1 MAERRMFAKSVVLSG
16 PFIRLPAKTQ
26 LLYFHLGMQA
36 DDEGFVSAP
45 ELAMSAS
52 KTSRK
57 ELNQLIKEEFLYRFP
72 SGAHVIR
79 HWFIHNNIRK
89 DRFNPTVFQA
99 ELEQLYLYERV
110 YQLIPQWQPNDNQND
125 NQKDDQTDDPNDNH
139 EADNLATQIKLNKNK
154 LNQNKINQNKL
165 NQDSQTPGSGAG
177 PGIRGDVPRLVDVIC
192 YAMEHDYV
200 SDVAQFYNYYQD
212 AGWMEGGRPVYN
224 WRKLLKKWEEDHAG
238 TP

>member
-79 HWFIHNNIRK
+79 HWFTHNNIRR

-99 ELEQLYLYERV
+99 ELEQLYLHERV
-110 YQLIPQWQPNDNQND
+110 YQLIPQWQPNDNQLTTKWQPSD
-125 NQKDDQTDDPNDNH
+125 NQLTTQDRIDKNRKEKDSIYQ
-139 EADNLATQIKLNKNK
+139 E
-154 LNQNKINQNKL
+154 
-165 NQDSQTPGSGAG
+165 TPGSGAG

>member
-45 ELAMSAS
+45 ELAMRAS
-52 KTSRK
+52 KTSSK
-57 ELNQLIKEEFLYRFP
+57 ELNQLIKEEFLLRFP
-72 SGAHVIR
+72 SGVYVMR
-79 HWFIHNNIRK
+79 HWFIHNNIRR
-89 DRFNPTVFQA
+89 DRYNPTVFQA
-99 ELEQLYLYERV
+99 ELEQLYLHERV
-110 YQLIPQWQPNDNQND
+110 YRLIPQWQPNDNQND
-125 NQKDDQTDDPNDNH
+125 NQMTT
-139 EADNLATQIKLNKNK
+139 NLSTNMAAQIKGKEK
-154 LNQNKINQNKL
+154 KEKEINQN
-165 NQDSQTPGSGAG
+165 QISQTPGSGAG

>member
-45 ELAMSAS
+45 EFAMQGA
-52 KTSRK
+52 KATWKDLNLLVK
-57 ELNQLIKEEFLYRFP
+57 EGFLLKFP
-72 SGAHVIR
+72 SGLLVIR
-79 HWFIHNNIRK
+79 HWHMQNCIKK
-89 DRFNPTVFQA
+89 DRFHPTVHQE
-99 ELEQLYLYERV
+99 ELEQLYLRERV
-110 YQLIPQWQPNDNQND
+110 YEQIPVWNQNGAEMD
-125 NQKDDQTDDPNDNH
+125 TEWNQSGTNLEPQVRIDKNRKEKDSIYQ
-139 EADNLATQIKLNKNK
+139 E
-154 LNQNKINQNKL
+154 
-165 NQDSQTPGSGAG
+165 TPGSGAG

>member
-45 ELAMSAS
+45 EFAMQGAKAS
-52 KTSRK
+52 WKDLNLLVK
-57 ELNQLIKEEFLYRFP
+57 EGFLLKFP
-72 SGAHVIR
+72 SGLLVIR
-79 HWFIHNNIRK
+79 HWHMQNCIKK
-89 DRFNPTVFQA
+89 DRFHPTVHQE
-99 ELEQLYLYERV
+99 ELEQLYLRERV
-110 YQLIPQWQPNDNQND
+110 YEQIPVWTQNGAEMDTEWNQSGTNLEPQVRID
-125 NQKDDQTDDPNDNH
+125 KNRKEKDSIYQ
-139 EADNLATQIKLNKNK
+139 E
-154 LNQNKINQNKL
+154 
-165 NQDSQTPGSGAG
+165 TPGSGAG
-177 PGIRGDVPRLVDVIC
+177 PGNRGDVPRLVDVIC

-212 AGWMEGGRPVYN
+212 AGWMEGGKPVYN

>member
-45 ELAMSAS
+45 EFAMQGAKAS
-52 KTSRK
+52 WKDLNLLVK
-57 ELNQLIKEEFLYRFP
+57 EGFLLKFP
-72 SGAHVIR
+72 SGLLVIR
-79 HWFIHNNIRK
+79 HWHMQNCIKK
-89 DRFNPTVFQA
+89 DRFHPTVHQE
-99 ELEQLYLYERV
+99 ELEQLYLRERV
-110 YQLIPQWQPNDNQND
+110 YEQIPVWNQNGAEMD
-125 NQKDDQTDDPNDNH
+125 TEWNQSGT
-139 EADNLATQIKLNKNK
+139 NLEPQVRIDKNRK
-154 LNQNKINQNKL
+154 EE
-165 NQDSQTPGSGAG
+165 DSIYQETPGSGAG

>member
-57 ELNQLIKEEFLYRFP
+57 ELNQLIKEEFLLRFP
-72 SGAHVIR
+72 SGVYVMR
-79 HWFIHNNIRK
+79 HWFIHNNIRR
-89 DRFNPTVFQA
+89 DRYNPTVFQA
-99 ELEQLYLYERV
+99 ELEQLYLHERV
-110 YQLIPQWQPNDNQND
+110 YRLIPQWQPNDNQND
-125 NQKDDQTDDPNDNH
+125 NQMTT
-139 EADNLATQIKLNKNK
+139 NLSTNMAAQIKGKEK
-154 LNQNKINQNKL
+154 KEKEINQN
-165 NQDSQTPGSGAG
+165 QISQTPGSGAG

-212 AGWMEGGRPVYN
+212 AGWMEGGKPVYN

>member
-45 ELAMSAS
+45 EFAMQGAKAS
-52 KTSRK
+52 WKDLNLLVK
-57 ELNQLIKEEFLYRFP
+57 EGFLLKFP
-72 SGAHVIR
+72 SGLLVIR
-79 HWFIHNNIRK
+79 HWHMQNCIKK
-89 DRFNPTVFQA
+89 DRFHPTVHQE
-99 ELEQLYLYERV
+99 ELEQLYLRERV
-110 YQLIPQWQPNDNQND
+110 YEQIPVWTQNGAEMDTEWNQSGTNLEPQVRID
-125 NQKDDQTDDPNDNH
+125 KNRKEKDSIYQ
-139 EADNLATQIKLNKNK
+139 E
-154 LNQNKINQNKL
+154 
-165 NQDSQTPGSGAG
+165 TPGSGAG

-212 AGWMEGGRPVYN
+212 AGWMEGGKPVYN

>member
-45 ELAMSAS
+45 EFAMQGAKAS
-52 KTSRK
+52 WKDLNLLVK
-57 ELNQLIKEEFLYRFP
+57 EGFLLKFP
-72 SGAHVIR
+72 SGLLLLR
-79 HWFIHNNIRK
+79 HWHMQNCIRK
-89 DRFNPTVFQA
+89 DRLRPTVHQA
-99 ELEQLYLYERV
+99 ELEQLFLRDGVYELIS
-110 YQLIPQWQPNDNQND
+110 YGNQLTTNWQPDDNQLTTNWQPSD
-125 NQKDDQTDDPNDNH
+125 NQLTTQDRIDKNRKEKDS
-139 EADNLATQIKLNKNK
+139 I
-154 LNQNKINQNKL
+154 

-177 PGIRGDVPRLVDVIC
+177 PGIRGEVPRLVDVIC

>member
-45 ELAMSAS
+45 EFAMQGA
-52 KTSRK
+52 KATWKDLNLLVK
-57 ELNQLIKEEFLYRFP
+57 EGFLLKFP
-72 SGAHVIR
+72 SGLLVIR
-79 HWFIHNNIRK
+79 HWFTHNNIKK
-89 DRFNPTVFQA
+89 DRFRPTVHQE
-99 ELEQLYLYERV
+99 ELEQLFLRDKVYE
-110 YQLIPQWQPNDNQND
+110 LAPNWLQSGTKPEPEWNQSGTKMD
-125 NQKDDQTDDPNDNH
+125 TEWSQSGTKLEP
-139 EADNLATQIKLNKNK
+139 QIKPKEIKEKEIN
-154 LNQNKINQNKL
+154 LNQTKP
-165 NQDSQTPGSGAG
+165 TPGSGAG